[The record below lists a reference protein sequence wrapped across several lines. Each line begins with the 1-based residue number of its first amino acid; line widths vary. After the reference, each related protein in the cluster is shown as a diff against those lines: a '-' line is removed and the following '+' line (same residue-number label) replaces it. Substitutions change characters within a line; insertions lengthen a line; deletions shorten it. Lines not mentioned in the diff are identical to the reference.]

1 MMRHDTVF
9 SWVGKAV
16 LIIAAILFFSPF
28 VIVIIDSVKTQG
40 EVIENPFSLPLELHF
55 GNFPHAWES
64 IRLGG
69 AMANTAVTTAFGWL
83 LLVYLSASISFWCVR
98 HPTRYSRIFEKAL
111 LCSVLIPFSS
121 IMLPVVKLLSMADL
135 TGTLYGG
142 IIAYC
147 GMGMAF
153 SYFVMRGAMKSLPK
167 ELEEAAM
174 IDGCTI
180 YRTFF
185 SIIFPLTVPTAVS
198 VLILEAFWIWND
210 YNIAVIL
217 LNSRTTKTIQVAI
230 HALFAQT
237 YSQWDIA
244 LPALVISMMP
254 IIVMNILLQKKIF
267 AGMTAGAI
275 KG

>member
-1 MMRHDTVF
+1 MMHNKAVI
-9 SWVGKAV
+9 VLLGKV
-16 LIIAAILFFSPF
+16 LIIILAILFFLPF
-28 VIVIIDSVKTQG
+28 IIVIINSVKTQG
-40 EVIENPFSLPLELHF
+40 EVIENPFSLPVKLHF
-55 GNFPHAWES
+55 ENFPYAWGS
-64 IRLGG
+64 IKLGN
-69 AMANTAVTTAFGWL
+69 AMMNTAVTTAFGSL

-98 HPTRYSRIFEKAL
+98 HSTMYSRIFEKAL

-121 IMLPVVKLLSMADL
+121 IMLPVVKLLSIADM

-142 IIAYC
+142 IIAYS

-174 IDGCTI
+174 IDGCSI

-244 LPALVISMMP
+244 LPALVVSMMP
-254 IIVMNILLQKKIF
+254 IIVLNILLQKKIF
-267 AGMTAGAI
+267 AGITAGAI